1 VPTRSSPQTVV
12 AKNAASAR
20 PRGEGVAQSAG
31 RTYNRK
37 VTTILAVRS
46 GGSVAI
52 GGDGQVTLGATVMKH
67 NAVKI
72 RRLHDGKVR
81 AGFAGGTADAMT
93 LLDKFEGMLK
103 KAQGNVAKAAVEL
116 AKEWRSDRFLR
127 RLESLLLVADKERT
141 LVISGQGD
149 VIEPDDGVAG
159 IGSGGPYAVAAARA
173 LVKHAKLPPAEI
185 VKEALE
191 ITAQICIYTN
201 TQIGVE
207 VL

>member
-1 VPTRSSPQTVV
+1 M
-12 AKNAASAR
+12 
-20 PRGEGVAQSAG
+20 
-31 RTYNRK
+31 
-37 VTTILAVRS
+37 TTILAVRS
-46 GGSVAI
+46 SGKVAL
-52 GGDGQVTLGATVMKH
+52 GGDGQVTLGATVVKH
-67 NAVKI
+67 NAVKL
-72 RRLHDGKVR
+72 RRLHDGKVL

-116 AKEWRSDRFLR
+116 AKDWRSDRFLR

-173 LVKHAKLPPAEI
+173 LVKHSKLPPAEI
-185 VKEALE
+185 VKEALD
-191 ITAQICIYTN
+191 ITARICIYTN
-201 TQIGVE
+201 AQFDIQE
-207 VL
+207 L